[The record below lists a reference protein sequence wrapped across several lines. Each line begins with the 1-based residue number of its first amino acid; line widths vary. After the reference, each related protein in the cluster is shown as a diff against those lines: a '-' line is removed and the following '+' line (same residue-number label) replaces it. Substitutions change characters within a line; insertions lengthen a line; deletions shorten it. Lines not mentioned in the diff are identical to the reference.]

1 MAEKLNVDR
10 TTIYRDRME
19 LTLEYPIEQ
28 DDQGRYHIAR
38 SKLISEIKVN
48 LHEAL
53 TLYLAA
59 RKTSRQTRYL
69 QSTCNKRIRK
79 TRRNLTPAND
89 RATAQSG

>member
-1 MAEKLNVDR
+1 MSGMTKAERLAEMKRLYIQRTFTDAEMAEKLNVDR

-28 DDQGRYHIAR
+28 DYEGRYHIER

-53 TLYLAA
+53 TSL
-59 RKTSRQTRYL
+59 SRRT
-69 QSTCNKRIRK
+69 
-79 TRRNLTPAND
+79 
-89 RATAQSG
+89 